1 MGVFIRAIVTG
12 FGFSLG
18 KALFDK
24 VSERVGLTTA
34 KAPEVPDPD
43 AENKAADFRDRVL
56 RGLGREREGRL
67 APAVKRYA
75 EELLR

>member
-24 VSERVGLTTA
+24 VSERLGLTGNDDT
-34 KAPEVPDPD
+34 APEEAAVGEDGELD
-43 AENKAADFRDRVL
+43 ADDDA
-56 RGLGREREGRL
+56 
-67 APAVKRYA
+67 
-75 EELLR
+75 